1 MLAPSGGSVQEV
13 VYDNATGVA
22 GYDVERFVYEVL
34 RGFRCAPWFHS
45 YLVARHRMGER
56 LGGGQRLEA
65 ALDGFHPLPDYFTA
79 RAFFREGW
87 TGSYVGTVFH
97 PTRWDRWAAW
107 YYGGWK
113 WRIRPWERRLRRWR
127 KKLAGWR
134 RR

>member
-1 MLAPSGGSVQEV
+1 MRVPCHCCRSLQGLVRLDGVTSVPQYASLVACAGGRPAAWAPFFGPSLRASQTALTPRTMRPSLAP
-13 VYDNATGVA
+13 
-22 GYDVERFVYEVL
+22 
-34 RGFRCAPWFHS
+34 APAPTH
-45 YLVARHRMGER
+45 
-56 LGGGQRLEA
+56 
-65 ALDGFHPLPDYFTA
+65 
-79 RAFFREGW
+79 REGW